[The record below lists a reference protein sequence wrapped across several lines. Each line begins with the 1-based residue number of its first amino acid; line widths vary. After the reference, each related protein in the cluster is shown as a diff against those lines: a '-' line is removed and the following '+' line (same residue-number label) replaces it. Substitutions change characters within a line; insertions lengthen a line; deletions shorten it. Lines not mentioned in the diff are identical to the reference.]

1 MEFFFVK
8 QRTAYE
14 MRISDWSSDV
24 CSSDL
29 EDQILRHPR
38 LLLRDLVQRHDL
50 AHVHDGG
57 SEAALDRVVE
67 EDRVQHVARG
77 GVETEGDVGEAEQD
91 LAVGQLARDGLDGIQ
106 SPQAAV
112 AVILVAGADRQS
124 GEKGMSGSG
133 RVDHGGW

>member
-1 MEFFFVK
+1 
-8 QRTAYE
+8 

-29 EDQILRHPR
+29 
-38 LLLRDLVQRHDL
+38 
-50 AHVHDGG
+50 VHDGG

-106 SPQAAV
+106 SPQAEL
-112 AVILVAGADRQS
+112 AVILVAGADGEGQRIDDEVAGRQAVLQA
-124 GEKGMSGSG
+124 EIG
-133 RVDHGGW
+133 RASCRARVCQYV